1 MILAAAFVFCYYTVW
16 AMLLVRGMLESLRKR
31 LIYAF
36 LFLEQPFLEKTNPI
50 HDYFPPREWAV
61 RLPAFIFVAGVGS
74 IGSFIGMTIRA
85 ENKKK
90 ALKAR
95 QRAA

>member
-1 MILAAAFVFCYYTVW
+1 MILVAAFVFCYYTVW
-16 AMLLVRGMLESLRKR
+16 AMLL
-31 LIYAF
+31 
-36 LFLEQPFLEKTNPI
+36 PFLDKTSPI

-61 RLPAFIFVAGVGS
+61 RLPAFIFVVGVGS

-85 ENKKK
+85 ENQKKV
-90 ALKAR
+90 LKAR